1 MKITI
6 SYEDALTEF
15 VIRNY
20 EIINDFLITRKILVW
35 YDKQF
40 SSYSTCFVKEAGI
53 PSPSLNEL
61 EEKSQTTVIL

>member
-20 EIINDFLITRKILVW
+20 EIINDFLITGQILVW
-35 YDKQF
+35 YDK
-40 SSYSTCFVKEAGI
+40 
-53 PSPSLNEL
+53 
-61 EEKSQTTVIL
+61 

>member
-20 EIINDFLITRKILVW
+20 EIINDFLITRQILVW
-35 YDKQF
+35 YDK
-40 SSYSTCFVKEAGI
+40 
-53 PSPSLNEL
+53 
-61 EEKSQTTVIL
+61 

>member
-20 EIINDFLITRKILVW
+20 ENINDFLITRKILVL
-35 YDKQF
+35 YDK
-40 SSYSTCFVKEAGI
+40 
-53 PSPSLNEL
+53 
-61 EEKSQTTVIL
+61 

>member
-20 EIINDFLITRKILVW
+20 EIINDFLITRQILIW
-35 YDKQF
+35 YDK
-40 SSYSTCFVKEAGI
+40 
-53 PSPSLNEL
+53 
-61 EEKSQTTVIL
+61 